1 LKGFLGLARPK
12 LVDDHAAIGIMP
24 GTSSGGIYA
33 AKTNN
38 DWEA

>member
-1 LKGFLGLARPK
+1 LKGFLGLAGSEF
-12 LVDDHAAIGIMP
+12 VDDHAAIGIMP